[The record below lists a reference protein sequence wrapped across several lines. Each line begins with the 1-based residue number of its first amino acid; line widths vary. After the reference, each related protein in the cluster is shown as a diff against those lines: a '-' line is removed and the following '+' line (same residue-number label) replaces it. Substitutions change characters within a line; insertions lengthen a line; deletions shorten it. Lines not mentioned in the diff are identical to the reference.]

1 MPNRTLH
8 AGMRPALSRRRLLEM
23 TGLGFGSLALAGL
36 VETESLRAAT
46 PVYNDLEPRKG
57 HFPARAKAVIQF
69 CQNGGPSQMDLF
81 DPKPELTR
89 RAGKPHPDGV
99 EIHQPNND
107 NVLMPSPFEF
117 RQHGESGMTLADI
130 LPHQATQVDEMCLI
144 RSMYT
149 EHNNHPE
156 GLHMLQTCN
165 IFPGRPVMGAWITY
179 ALGSE
184 NQNLPA
190 YVVLR
195 DPEGYSTSGKLV
207 WSSGFLPALYQGVE
221 FSSTGTPVHHLSPV
235 DPRPPGVQR
244 ESLDFLSKLNA
255 EHLRNHPGESEL
267 EARIQNYEMAAGM
280 QLAATEVLDL
290 SKESEATRKAYGLD
304 DDITASYGA
313 RCLMARRLVEAGVRF
328 VQIFPGPG
336 QIWDHHGEL
345 ATRLPKVCARTDKP
359 TVALLKDLKSRGLLD
374 STIIMW
380 AGEFGRLPTTQN
392 SDGRD
397 HNRHAFSLWLAGG
410 GFKKGL
416 TYGET
421 DEFGYKATANR
432 VSVPS
437 LQATIFH
444 QLGIDHKKL
453 TYLHEG
459 REQTPTDATVTGGEV
474 VPDLIDNPVYSSSA
488 EATA

>member
-1 MPNRTLH
+1 M
-8 AGMRPALSRRRLLEM
+8 LSRRRLLEM

-36 VETESLRAAT
+36 VESESLRAAG
-46 PVYNDLEPRKG
+46 PVYNDLKPREG

-81 DPKPELTR
+81 DPKPELSR
-89 RAGKPHPDGV
+89 RAGQPHPDGV

-235 DPRPPGVQR
+235 DPRPPGAQR

-290 SKESEATRKAYGLD
+290 AKESEATRKAYGLD
-304 DDITASYGA
+304 DDVTASYGA

-328 VQIFPGPG
+328 VQIFPGKG

-359 TVALLKDLKSRGLLD
+359 TVTLLKDLKSRGLLD

-437 LQATIFH
+437 LQATIFY

-474 VPDLIDNPVYSSSA
+474 VPDLIDNPVHSSLA
-488 EATA
+488 DATA